1 MHCGSSVELSKPLDV
16 AWNVVWVKVFVC
28 PIRDCSHLPHC
39 HCIVPVVSVYLI
51 CIARQQ
57 RQTAETVST
66 LSALLAARR
75 RGKSGIRLAWTQE
88 VLKLPGGECYQTLY
102 QVNTNE

>member
-51 CIARQQ
+51 CIARQTADSGDSVHIVSIVGSKEE
-57 RQTAETVST
+57 RQVRDQAGLDTRGIEAAWRRM
-66 LSALLAARR
+66 LSDII
-75 RGKSGIRLAWTQE
+75 SG
-88 VLKLPGGECYQTLY
+88 
-102 QVNTNE
+102 